1 MAEKIIDLL
10 GDPKRAKSWGE
21 RGRNRVKEVF
31 TVERMVQGHLRLYE
45 GRN

>member
-21 RGRNRVKEVF
+21 QGRNRVKQAF
-31 TVERMVQGHLRLYE
+31 TVEGMVEGHLRLYE
-45 GRN
+45 GGN